1 MFFRKMSLVK
11 NAEEIELLRENNQLV
26 SRTLAELARHIAPGV
41 TGLQLD
47 KIAEEF
53 IRDHG
58 ATPGFLGYG
67 GFPNTLCISIN
78 DVVVHGIPNS
88 YELRDGDIVSIDCG
102 TRMKGYVGDSA
113 YTFAVGNVSESA
125 MRLLH
130 VTKES
135 LMQGV
140 AQAVDG
146 RRVGD
151 ISFAVQSYV
160 EKHGYSVMR
169 EMEGHGIGA
178 KMHENPGV
186 PNYGHRGSGKK
197 LIKGMTICIEPMVNM
212 GARDVVQDSD
222 GWTIRTKDRKLSAH
236 FEYAV
241 AVGKEQPDIL
251 TTFEYVEE
259 VLKQKG
265 SMI

>member
-1 MFFRKMSLVK
+1 MFFTNMGLVK

-26 SRTLAELARHIAPGV
+26 SRTLAELAKHIAPGI

-58 ATPGFLGYG
+58 AEPGFLGYR

-78 DVVVHGIPNS
+78 DVVVHGVPNAN
-88 YELRDGDIVSIDCG
+88 ELREGDIVSVDCG
-102 TRMKGYVGDSA
+102 TRLKGYVGDSA
-113 YTFAVGNVSESA
+113 YTFAVGNVDESV
-125 MRLLH
+125 MQLLRA
-130 VTKES
+130 TKES
-135 LMQGV
+135 LKLGV
-140 AQAVDG
+140 AQAVEG
-146 RRVGD
+146 KRIGD

-160 EKHGYSVMR
+160 EKLGYSVVR
-169 EMEGHGIGA
+169 EMEGHGIGS
-178 KMHENPGV
+178 KMHENPGI

-197 LIKGMTICIEPMVNM
+197 LIKGMTICVEPMVNM
-212 GARDVVQDSD
+212 GKRDIFQEKN
-222 GWTIRTKDRKLSAH
+222 GAICTKDRKVSAH

-241 AVGKEQPDIL
+241 AVGKEQPDVL
-251 TTFEYVEE
+251 TTFEYIEE